1 MGEHA
6 PIRMK
11 DLAKQLGVSASTVSL
26 VLSGRGDE
34 NRIARE
40 TQERVFQAAEAMNY
54 RPRKAPKAP
63 PKSRFFGIFLPADI
77 VQGPVSQVFNGI
89 ADYRRETGSEDEFL
103 MVTYD
108 HAGLARKKHL
118 LSRGSPFSAAILVGT
133 QEADVAFLRG
143 FQAEIPIAVL
153 NRDVPGCYCVLI
165 DDYEVGRSAAEH
177 FLRRGHRQLG
187 LIAPRYTSKSLG
199 LRVSGFLDYLQDHR
213 QDLDALPTLSRG
225 ENSPTGGQT
234 AMEELL
240 QSCPQVSSV
249 FIANDSMVTGAV
261 RAIRDAG
268 RHIPEDVEII
278 SFGNM
283 DVNRWSDPPVT
294 SFAYPVEEMFCDALD
309 ILARSL
315 ADPTG
320 KPFSRHY
327 AAECVYR
334 TSCPREGRF
343 LPRRNA
349 P

>member
-187 LIAPRYTSKSLG
+187 LIAPCPGERTVPPAARPPWRSCSKAAPRFPPSL
-199 LRVSGFLDYLQDHR
+199 
-213 QDLDALPTLSRG
+213 
-225 ENSPTGGQT
+225 SPTTAWSPAPSGPSGTRGGISRR
-234 AMEELL
+234 MWR
-240 QSCPQVSSV
+240 SFPS
-249 FIANDSMVTGAV
+249 
-261 RAIRDAG
+261 AI
-268 RHIPEDVEII
+268 
-278 SFGNM
+278 
-283 DVNRWSDPPVT
+283 WT
-294 SFAYPVEEMFCDALD
+294 
-309 ILARSL
+309 
-315 ADPTG
+315 
-320 KPFSRHY
+320 
-327 AAECVYR
+327 
-334 TSCPREGRF
+334 
-343 LPRRNA
+343 
-349 P
+349 